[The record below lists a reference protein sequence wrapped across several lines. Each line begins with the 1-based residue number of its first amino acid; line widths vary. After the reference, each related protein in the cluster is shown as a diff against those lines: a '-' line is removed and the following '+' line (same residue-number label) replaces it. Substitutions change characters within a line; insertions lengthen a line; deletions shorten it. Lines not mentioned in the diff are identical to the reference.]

1 MRRDLT
7 GIVLTASS
15 AHDPPYVDIGEV
27 DPLNL
32 PPGYKVG
39 TRLAETRIINS
50 QDSTQGRDDRK
61 NGITNQII
69 ASLRKF
75 SLICRNF
82 YKAQLTG
89 LNIGKQNI

>member
-1 MRRDLT
+1 MDKWEVRRDLT

-39 TRLAETRIINS
+39 TRLAEIKSIVIVILV
-50 QDSTQGRDDRK
+50 K
-61 NGITNQII
+61 
-69 ASLRKF
+69 
-75 SLICRNF
+75 
-82 YKAQLTG
+82 
-89 LNIGKQNI
+89 LNIRPVSNIYQIKLLR